1 MQYNL
6 HQPMNNEDTVGHQ
19 TKTMSLRNHDLQKL
33 KVSPWQ
39 VICYLKDDQVLYAGD
54 VNIFRDFV

>member
-1 MQYNL
+1 
-6 HQPMNNEDTVGHQ
+6 MNNEDTVGHQ